1 MRFWNIHNANGKCL
15 DLVLSNARD
24 SAVVVTASND
34 PFVDE
39 DHYHSSLW
47 VSIVLN
53 SPLSRFLKGAADIK
67 TFNLRKA
74 NFADL
79 YHAMINAVADVTA
92 EGPQRGGEATPTQ
105 GLDATYPNSIN
116 SKNIKNSEILV

>member
-24 SAVVVTASND
+24 SDVVVTASND

-74 NFADL
+74 NF
-79 YHAMINAVADVTA
+79 
-92 EGPQRGGEATPTQ
+92 GPQRGGEATPTQ